1 MLVLVSVFSF
11 KQEKLSLS
19 DFIKIYIY
27 IIGSYQESR
36 RSRTRTNRTTSL
48 ASMLLPRRPQMTLEF
63 VFDMVTGAW
72 T

>member
-48 ASMLLPRRPQMTLEF
+48 ASMLLPQMTLEF
-63 VFDMVTGAW
+63 VFVMVTGAW

>member
-63 VFDMVTGAW
+63 VFVMVTGAW